1 MSKEITLASLA
12 MLKVNIDDHGR
23 DYLEYLRPYIMYS
36 LSKNTTKKT
45 NDRDMVKEIEKEFH
59 LIIPQKTIKFVLKRI
74 SQSGYLRKKDGD
86 YTIVK
91 EIPKNNI
98 QQEKIEFLRKISAV
112 THALIVFAK
121 DTADKELNEDDALD
135 ALIAFI
141 SKFSISCLKLFL
153 RGTTLPDHNNL
164 NNKKIVMVSM
174 FVKKLEIS
182 EPERFKDFMS
192 IVEGNMLA
200 NALLCPDLPSVSTAY
215 RGVTFYFD
223 TPLLLS
229 YLGVHGDFEKEAM
242 EELIE
247 LVKKLHGTI
256 TCFDHTL
263 DEITNVIE
271 GMARNVDSSM
281 GYNSRIYQVKKYS
294 MTKSDLQLL
303 LESLGNILSQ
313 SGIKIESAPD
323 YATDHTAEFQMDET
337 EFEDILSQKIN
348 YNNPKARQRDVK
360 SVRNIYILRSG
371 HSPRSVEDSKAIFV
385 TSNESFA
392 KAASKYGRV
401 VKESREVSTVITDV
415 TLVNTAWL
423 KAPLGAPSL
432 PRKEVMAFAYATLRP
447 NDNFFQKVLDESD
460 KLEAQGKITK
470 MDHQLLR
477 SSIRLQDELMTAT
490 LGENADL
497 NESSLQIA
505 LEKFKLEIKPYT
517 ICPPHELPA
526 PAVHP

>member
-1 MSKEITLASLA
+1 
-12 MLKVNIDDHGR
+12 
-23 DYLEYLRPYIMYS
+23 
-36 LSKNTTKKT
+36 
-45 NDRDMVKEIEKEFH
+45 
-59 LIIPQKTIKFVLKRI
+59 
-74 SQSGYLRKKDGD
+74 
-86 YTIVK
+86 
-91 EIPKNNI
+91 
-98 QQEKIEFLRKISAV
+98 
-112 THALIVFAK
+112 
-121 DTADKELNEDDALD
+121 
-135 ALIAFI
+135 
-141 SKFSISCLKLFL
+141 
-153 RGTTLPDHNNL
+153 
-164 NNKKIVMVSM
+164 
-174 FVKKLEIS
+174 
-182 EPERFKDFMS
+182 
-192 IVEGNMLA
+192 MLA

-242 EELIE
+242 KELIE
-247 LVKKLHGTI
+247 LVKELHGTI

-263 DEITNVIE
+263 DETTNVIE

-281 GYNSRIYQVKKYS
+281 GYNSQIYQVKKYS

-303 LESLGNILSQ
+303 LENLGNILSQ

-337 EFEDILSQKIN
+337 EFENILSQKIN

-392 KAASKYGRV
+392 KAASEYGRV
-401 VKESREVSTVITDV
+401 VKESREVSTVINDV

-447 NDNFFQKVLDESD
+447 DDNFFQKVLDESD

-470 MDHQLLR
+470 TDHQLLR
-477 SSIRLQDELMTAT
+477 GSIRLQDELMTAT

-505 LEKFKLEIKPYT
+505 LEKFKLEIKREETLLLDDERKNHEETKKKYEEQMNEYAKEKAKNDKIQQNIFWQSEKLASVIT
-517 ICPPHELPA
+517 ICVCFFVSIVFVCGLLISSFTFSIFPPYISWSIISLYIILASGDFLFGVTIRKLYKYLRSYLSHKLFRRKLRQLGLDLNVEEL
-526 PAVHP
+526 